1 MFNAIRSRKGQNRW
15 MREEEK
21 RFRNK
26 TKGRWKVTWKA
37 GIDFIHREIE
47 EVNLDWISSAA
58 PQSDDKRR
66 VLPIGPPAV
75 AQKKSSSS
83 KTPKSGLLC
92 GGSRLAWP
100 LQRVRAAWSATVI
113 SLHVA
118 SALSLFTAA
127 RSLLPLEAWILR
139 HRKSYCAVI
148 LHDSAFISLNMSAA
162 VVSNNTETF
171 FWGTDANH
179 AGQRPQRY
187 PGLVQMAVGYK
198 ASQWASQ
205 VPAGPVLT
213 AHLWPDLIT
222 GWHLGVAAV
231 WAKSALCIE
240 TNYVGFLYIYIL
252 YPVGAKSVSPW
263 TDVQLNHLYEL
274 YFLICPKSRRKSH

>member
-47 EVNLDWISSAA
+47 EVNLDWISPSSAA
-58 PQSDDKRR
+58 PLSDDKRS

-100 LQRVRAAWSATVI
+100 LQGYS
-113 SLHVA
+113 S
-118 SALSLFTAA
+118 
-127 RSLLPLEAWILR
+127 
-139 HRKSYCAVI
+139 VI
-148 LHDSAFISLNMSAA
+148 LHGNFPPCRHCVIFIPSGSFIAAFISLPLHFTAQEDLLCCNSSRFSLYCIKC
-162 VVSNNTETF
+162 VCTSGLKQHWNFF

-179 AGQRPQRY
+179 AGQRPHRY
-187 PGLVQMAVGYK
+187 PGPVQMAVGYK

-205 VPAGPVLT
+205 VPAAP
-213 AHLWPDLIT
+213 
-222 GWHLGVAAV
+222 
-231 WAKSALCIE
+231 S
-240 TNYVGFLYIYIL
+240 
-252 YPVGAKSVSPW
+252 
-263 TDVQLNHLYEL
+263 
-274 YFLICPKSRRKSH
+274 

>member
-1 MFNAIRSRKGQNRW
+1 M
-15 MREEEK
+15 
-21 RFRNK
+21 
-26 TKGRWKVTWKA
+26 
-37 GIDFIHREIE
+37 
-47 EVNLDWISSAA
+47 
-58 PQSDDKRR
+58 
-66 VLPIGPPAV
+66 LPIGPPAV

-100 LQRVRAAWSATVI
+100 LQRVTAAWSSTVI
-113 SLHVA
+113 SLHVTQRYLY
-118 SALSLFTAA
+118 SQRLVHCCLYKPF
-127 RSLLPLEAWILR
+127 PWILQP
-139 HRKSYCAVI
+139 RKTYCAVF
-148 LHDSAFISLNMSAA
+148 LHVSAFISLNMFAE
-162 VVSNNTETF
+162 VVSNNSETFF

-213 AHLWPDLIT
+213 THLWPDLIT

-231 WAKSALCIE
+231 WAKSALWIE
-240 TNYVGFLYIYIL
+240 TNYVGFLYISCIQWELNLYHLHGSWKKRLELTSNWIISMNYISWFAQRVYKKPL
-252 YPVGAKSVSPW
+252 VKVHKETQPR
-263 TDVQLNHLYEL
+263 EL
-274 YFLICPKSRRKSH
+274 AIKVAQKRSISAHPCITSWLRCFNRLSL

>member
-47 EVNLDWISSAA
+47 EVNLDWISPSSAA
-58 PQSDDKRR
+58 PLSDDKRS

-100 LQRVRAAWSATVI
+100 LQRVTAAWSSTVI

-118 SALSLFTAA
+118 TALSLFTAA
-127 RSLLPLEAWILR
+127 RSLLPLEAFSLDFTAQEDLLCCNSSR
-139 HRKSYCAVI
+139 FSLY
-148 LHDSAFISLNMSAA
+148 FIKYVCSSGLKQHWNFFF
-162 VVSNNTETF
+162 F

-213 AHLWPDLIT
+213 VHLWPDLIT

-231 WAKSALCIE
+231 WAKSALWIE
-240 TNYVGFLYIYIL
+240 TNYVEFYIYI
-252 YPVGAKSVSPW
+252 Y
-263 TDVQLNHLYEL
+263 
-274 YFLICPKSRRKSH
+274 I